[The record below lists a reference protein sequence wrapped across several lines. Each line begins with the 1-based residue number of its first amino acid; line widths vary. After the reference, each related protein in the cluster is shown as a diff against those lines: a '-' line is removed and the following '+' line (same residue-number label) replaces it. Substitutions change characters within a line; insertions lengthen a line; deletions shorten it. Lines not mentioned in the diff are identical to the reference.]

1 MSSAEIKDLRE
12 RLNKKGEQFYL
23 REKELLREITLA
35 NRRTK
40 NVGRRLESKIESNN
54 ALRQRI
60 KELTS

>member
-1 MSSAEIKDLRE
+1 MGNAEIKDMRE

-40 NVGRRLESKIESNN
+40 NVMRRLESKIESNN

>member
-1 MSSAEIKDLRE
+1 MSSAEIKDMRE

-40 NVGRRLESKIESNN
+40 NVMRRLESKIESNN